1 MRLQV
6 RQTEDIENV
15 LWAMQVVIQTTAAS
29 SDGSDLSLVYR
40 RSFNLGFE
48 TAWQSV
54 KTFFEVKPPSKKIW
68 TSEEIKH
75 LLETVQSRLVVSANG
90 TVREHDN
97 QGYYQGGEAACWCV
111 ATSFGLNLIPAIS
124 DSPSLQPASPAAD
137 SRVWF
142 HEDVQNILWAIQTV
156 IQVTAAALENIARPA
171 LYHEG
176 FEAALDCA
184 ARLFGIPLL
193 SPTMPAG
200 SRTKAAFWSVK
211 DIEHKL
217 RLVSQVMSTQDS
229 PIEED
234 KAQADIYRQGFK
246 AALESMAA
254 SLGVRKISFLRF

>member
-29 SDGSDLSLVYR
+29 SEGSDLSLVYR
-40 RSFNLGFE
+40 RSFNHGFE
-48 TAWQSV
+48 TAWQAI

-68 TSEEIKH
+68 TAEEIKH
-75 LLETVQSRLVVSANG
+75 LLETVQSRLVISANG
-90 TVREHDN
+90 AAAKYDN

-111 ATSFGLNLIPAIS
+111 ATSFGLNLIPAVS
-124 DSPSLQPASPAAD
+124 VAQSLPPAFPAAD

-142 HEDVQNILWAIQTV
+142 HEDVQNILWAVQTV
-156 IQVTAAALENIARPA
+156 IQITAAALENIARPA
-171 LYHEG
+171 VYHEG

-184 ARLFGIPLL
+184 AKLFGIPLL

-200 SRTKAAFWSVK
+200 SRTKAVFWSVK
-211 DIEHKL
+211 DIEYKL
-217 RLVSQVMSTQDS
+217 RLVSQVMPAQDLATD
-229 PIEED
+229 ED

-246 AALESMAA
+246 AALECMAA
-254 SLGVRKISFLRF
+254 SLGVRKIAY